1 MKNFN
6 NTFNDNRNNDSR
18 RRDFRKGSNR
28 QSQFGSRDRER
39 PQMHEVICSDCG
51 KKCEVPFK
59 PTGEKPVYCSECFSN
74 HRESSNSNRPE
85 RKSYG
90 RPRFQD
96 KKMFDAICDKCGKR
110 FELPF
115 RPTGS
120 KPVYCNE
127 CFGKSGGSTDKSN
140 NVANQ
145 YKEQFD
151 MLNIKLDKIIKAL
164 TPVIPAKE
172 QRKEMVVKK
181 KKKPVEKKKISKK
194 KEKVKKPKKSVVKK
208 KKVEKKKAKKK

>member
-6 NTFNDNRNNDSR
+6 NT
-18 RRDFRKGSNR
+18 RRDFRRGGGGK
-28 QSQFGSRDRER
+28 SQFGNRDKER
-39 PQMHEVICSDCG
+39 PQMHEAVCSDCG

-59 PTGEKPVYCSECFSN
+59 PTGDKPVYCSQCFSSR
-74 HRESSNSNRPE
+74 RESSSSNRPE
-85 RKSYG
+85 RRSYE

-96 KKMFDAICDKCGKR
+96 KKMFDAVCDKCGKR

-127 CFGKSGGSTDKSN
+127 CFGKGGDSPNKD
-140 NVANQ
+140 VEQ

-151 MLNIKLDKIIKAL
+151 MLNIKLDRIIRVL
-164 TPVIPAKE
+164 TPVAPAKE
-172 QRKEMVVKK
+172 QSKDVV
-181 KKKPVEKKKISKK
+181 VEKKKEVAKK
-194 KEKVKKPKKSVVKK
+194 KEKAKKSKKPVDK
-208 KKVEKKKAKKK
+208 KKKAKKDSKKKK